1 MKTPEEW
8 MREFEGR
15 IADAKAK
22 AAAIQQGLANAGGS
36 ASSPD
41 GAVTVSVAP
50 TGALTDLRLT
60 PAAMGKSPAALSAEI
75 MATARKAQRSAANQV
90 AETFA
95 AAAGAGSETYRMITE
110 YLPPEEEPAPEPARP
125 EQARFVPQPLVDET
139 PPPPPPPARPRRPA
153 PPPTDDDDGDFS
165 DESIYRK

>member
-22 AAAIQQGLANAGGS
+22 AAAIQQGLANAAGS
-36 ASSPD
+36 ASSAD

-60 PAAMGKSPAALSAEI
+60 PAALAKTPAALSAEI
-75 MATARKAQRSAANQV
+75 MAVARKAQRSAAHQV
-90 AETFA
+90 ADAFA
-95 AAAGAGSETYRMITE
+95 VAGGAGSETYRLITD

-125 EQARFVPQPLVDET
+125 EQARFVPQPLAEEA
-139 PPPPPPPARPRRPA
+139 PPPPPARPRRPA
-153 PPPTDDDDGDFS
+153 PPPRDDDDGDFS
-165 DESIYRK
+165 DESIFRK